1 MRTAIIISSI
11 IIITVITAVIIRFT
25 IARKNPEKKDFA
37 KENYEIQR
45 ITGDIKI
52 RHVWDVPEILKE
64 ISAISYIDEH
74 RFACI
79 QDELGKIFIYNT
91 DTGKIEKEITFGE
104 SGDYEGLALN
114 ENTAYVLRADGQ
126 IFEISNYMFDNR
138 TTKEHQTPLTK
149 KQDTEGLAF
158 DKENNRLLVAIKE
171 SDPDS
176 ESYKGIYEFDLNTY
190 KMKTQPVLKIDL
202 DNPAFDGIKSGKKS
216 DSKMQPSEIGIH
228 PQTGNIYI
236 TDGAKPKLLIMD
248 KSGKIISLA
257 ELKDKEFSQ
266 PEGLTFSPEGRLFIS
281 NEGSKK
287 PGNILE
293 IDGSR

>member
-11 IIITVITAVIIRFT
+11 IIITVITAVVIRFT
-25 IARKNPEKKDFA
+25 IAKKNPEKKNFV
-37 KENYEIQR
+37 KENYEGQG
-45 ITGDIKI
+45 ITENIEI

-171 SDPDS
+171 SDS

-228 PQTGNIYI
+228 PKTGNIYI

-248 KSGKIISLA
+248 KSGKIISLT